1 MTYYQIIINGRVFS
15 KFKADSSEQAIR
27 HARQVASDFARS
39 AWRYKDAYPNSVLVE
54 CLETRDLF
62 KVPQVEA

>member
-15 KFKADSSEQAIR
+15 KFKAASSADAIKT
-27 HARQVASDFARS
+27 ARKEASDFARS

-62 KVPQVEA
+62 KVPQVEV